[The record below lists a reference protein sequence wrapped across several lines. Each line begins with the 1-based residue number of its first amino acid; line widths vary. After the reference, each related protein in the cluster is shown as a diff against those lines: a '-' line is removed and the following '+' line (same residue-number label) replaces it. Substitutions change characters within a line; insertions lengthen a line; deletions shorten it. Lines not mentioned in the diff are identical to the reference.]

1 MIFLDIYID
10 YRRRKLVSELVTTMC
25 DRNQVEMLMRFNF
38 VGCTH
43 EVEAALGFKARNA
56 DPLQRPLYS
65 QIMYSWYIKRGDYRN
80 GVYAKLTAKKG
91 I

>member
-1 MIFLDIYID
+1 
-10 YRRRKLVSELVTTMC
+10 MC
-25 DRNQVEMLMRFNF
+25 DRNHVEMLMRFNF
-38 VGCTH
+38 VGCAN

-80 GVYAKLTAKKG
+80 GMSWFPHLLGTTDGFDTQLQVLCISVRAF
-91 I
+91 